1 MKTLNDDDHAFI
13 SDFLLVGGKQTGHGQ
28 AWLAV
33 HRAFNFEKYLTRKN
47 IINTKKYY
55 ISWWGNHRAR
65 KEERLRVVV
74 CCLLDSFKICV
85 IKPRYCPPIIAIG
98 ADTRSYNNVKNFLTH
113 STPGRGMAR
122 QLGSSAPQNAVS
134 ALWRLPVIVAGQKC
148 RTTVVNCS

>member
-13 SDFLLVGGKQTGHGQ
+13 LDFLLVGGKQTGHGQ

-33 HRAFNFEKYLTRKN
+33 HRAFNFDKYLTLL
-47 IINTKKYY
+47 IKYY
-55 ISWWGNHRAR
+55 TSWCNHGAR
-65 KEERLRVVV
+65 KEERLRAVV
-74 CCLLDSFKICV
+74 CWLLDSFKICV

-113 STPGRGMAR
+113 STSGRGMAR
-122 QLGSSAPQNAVS
+122 QLGSSAPQTAVS
-134 ALWRLPVIVAGQKC
+134 GLWRLPVIVAGQKC